1 MTLDLNT
8 VFSSYGIVILGVMAG
23 MAILLIV
30 VFILLILMMKKVK
43 LLSRSYKDFMRGK
56 DAESLEEVILERFN
70 EIDDLKI
77 ANGENRKRID
87 DITQNLLLTYQKI
100 GIVKYDAF
108 HEMGGKL
115 SFALALLDKSNNGFV
130 MNSMHNRESCYT
142 YIKEIIDGKSYI
154 TLSEE
159 EKKAVDTAINF
170 NGLE

>member
-23 MAILLIV
+23 MTILLIV
-30 VFILLILMMKKVK
+30 VFFLLILMMKKVK

>member
-8 VFSSYGIVILGVMAG
+8 VFSNYGIVMLSVMAG

-30 VFILLILMMKKVK
+30 VLILLILMIKKVK
-43 LLSRSYKDFMRGK
+43 LLSRNYKNFMRGK
-56 DAESLEEVILERFN
+56 DAESLEEVILKKFD
-70 EIDDLKI
+70 EIDELKT
-77 ANGENRKRID
+77 ANRENRKQIE

-100 GIVKYDAF
+100 GIIKYDAF
-108 HEMGGKL
+108 QEMGGKL

-159 EKKAVDTAINF
+159 EKKAVDKAVNF

>member
-56 DAESLEEVILERFN
+56 DAESLEEVILERFT

>member
-23 MAILLIV
+23 MTILLIV
-30 VFILLILMMKKVK
+30 VFFLLILMMKKVK

-77 ANGENRKRID
+77 AKGENRKRID

-154 TLSEE
+154 TLSDE